1 MLQSSLKGV
10 VCRKDLVQKR
20 SQIRGWLSWK
30 GSLLLARLL
39 ALAWSCPCANTDV
52 NTQDTQAITMV
63 RFDLLSVSP
72 RASHGAEHLTCIDS
86 LSVS

>member
-30 GSLLLARLL
+30 GSLLLAHLL
-39 ALAWSCPCANTDV
+39 ALAWSCPRANTDV

-63 RFDLLSVSP
+63 RFDLLSVSL
-72 RASHGAEHLTCIDS
+72 RASHGTEHLTCIDS